1 MVVRVEE
8 RSFGKV
14 SSSLSTLDT
23 MDFAL
28 LFSAPQVR
36 RGIMGAGGR
45 ARAGEEAE
53 TIFLPPSP
61 NPPFLPSALLT
72 FIFVCSMH
80 ADLKEGIGKDSLP
93 KQTNKT
99 KKKLCCRS

>member
-1 MVVRVEE
+1 MAAGGR
-8 RSFGKV
+8 GGGDHL
-14 SSSLSTLDT
+14 SSSL
-23 MDFAL
+23 
-28 LFSAPQVR
+28 PQ
-36 RGIMGAGGR
+36 
-45 ARAGEEAE
+45 
-53 TIFLPPSP
+53 S
-61 NPPFLPSALLT
+61 FLPSALLT